1 MVPGLRRRPQAPG
14 RPSPMPPRFTAAGD
28 AFLKTLT
35 VCLALA
41 VPFCTQAL
49 SFSNR
54 YRSPRNLER
63 AIRQSTKLIVL
74 HTTEAGARS
83 SLNKLCERG
92 EAHYCIDE
100 KGVAYRIVDRNREAF
115 HAGRSMWNG
124 KEECDSFSI
133 GIEVVGHHDKPVTMA
148 QLDSIRELVGILQK
162 EYKID
167 DAHVVCHSH
176 VAYGA
181 PNKWQKRNHRGR
193 KRCGMLFAMPS
204 VRQRLNLKTKP
215 AYDPDV
221 RARRLVVGDPY
232 LEKVL
237 YGKIDTMAAKIGR
250 NGTAE
255 ENPGIFSSFFTKK
268 PPDMPNEP
276 EKENYYAKPPTAEK
290 MKEKAKPAAAKATK
304 APPSKTLSPKEALKS
319 AAPKGAA
326 ATSTAA
332 TKTPAPAVKGKGTA
346 KDPTTI
352 RELEDR
358 MRYRELGVLS
368 KRSTPYRLVGRAWN
382 APTTYYYT
390 KGRII
395 RGDRM
400 DPKKTTPGTRVFIRK

>member
-1 MVPGLRRRPQAPG
+1 
-14 RPSPMPPRFTAAGD
+14 MPPRFTAAGD

-54 YRSPRNLER
+54 YRSPRNPER

-100 KGVAYRIVDRNREAF
+100 KGVVYRIVDRNREAF

-124 KEECDSFSI
+124 KEECDGYSI
-133 GIEVVGHHDKPVTMA
+133 GIEVVGYHDKPVTLA
-148 QLDSIRELVGILQK
+148 QLDSIRELLAILQK
-162 EYKID
+162 EYRID

-204 VRQRLNLKTKP
+204 VRQRLGLKVKP
-215 AYDPDV
+215 AFDPDV
-221 RARRLVVGDPY
+221 RAKRLVVGDPY

-237 YGKIDTMAAKIGR
+237 YGKVDTMASRLGR
-250 NGTAE
+250 NVAKE
-255 ENPGIFSSFFTKK
+255 EKPGFFSSFFTKK
-268 PPDMPNEP
+268 QPDMPNEH
-276 EKENYYAKPPTAEK
+276 EKENYYEKPPAATEK
-290 MKEKAKPAAAKATK
+290 AKEKAKPAAAKATK
-304 APPSKTLSPKEALKS
+304 APPPKALPPKESPKASTPKVPAVVS
-319 AAPKGAA
+319 SPAAKP
-326 ATSTAA
+326 S
-332 TKTPAPAVKGKGTA
+332 APAAKGKGAA

-358 MRYRELGVLS
+358 MRYRELGVLG
-368 KRSTPYRLVGRAWN
+368 KKSTPYRLVGRSWN

>member
-1 MVPGLRRRPQAPG
+1 
-14 RPSPMPPRFTAAGD
+14 MPPRFTAAGD

-35 VCLALA
+35 VCLALV

-63 AIRQSTKLIVL
+63 AIRPSTKLIVL

-124 KEECDSFSI
+124 KEECDSYSI
-133 GIEVVGHHDKPVTMA
+133 GIEVVGHHDKPVTFA
-148 QLDSIRELVGILQK
+148 QLDAIRELVGMLQK
-162 EYKID
+162 EYRID

-204 VRQRLNLKTKP
+204 VRQRLNLKSKP

-237 YGKIDTMAAKIGR
+237 YGNVDTMASKIGR
-250 NGTAE
+250 NVAAE
-255 ENPGIFSSFFTKK
+255 EKTGIFSSFFTKK
-268 PPDMPNEP
+268 QPDMPNDP
-276 EKENYYAKPPTAEK
+276 EKENYYEKPPPAAVK
-290 MKEKAKPAAAKATK
+290 AKEKANPAVASKVPPPAVSPK
-304 APPSKTLSPKEALKS
+304 APTSKGPAIV
-319 AAPKGAA
+319 
-326 ATSTAA
+326 STATVKSPA
-332 TKTPAPAVKGKGTA
+332 PKTPAPAVKGTGVA
-346 KDPTTI
+346 KEPTTI

-358 MRYRELGVLS
+358 MRYRELGVLG
-368 KRSTPYRLVGRAWN
+368 KKSTPYRLVGRSWN
-382 APTTYYYT
+382 APTTYYYI
-390 KGRII
+390 KGRVI
-395 RGDRM
+395 RGDRV
-400 DPKKTTPGTRVFIRK
+400 DPKKTTPGTRVFSRK